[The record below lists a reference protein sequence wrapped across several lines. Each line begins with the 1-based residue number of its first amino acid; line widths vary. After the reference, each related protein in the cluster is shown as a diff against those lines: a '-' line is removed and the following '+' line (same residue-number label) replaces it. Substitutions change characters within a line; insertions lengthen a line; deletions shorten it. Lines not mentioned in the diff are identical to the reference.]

1 MWLKGQS
8 LEPPVSYLDSRTSLD
23 RNIFHQF
30 SSITHSMQTHTVCS
44 TLASSAAITL
54 HREDKGHR
62 AQPWSLPPV
71 CENVTLHACKRCL
84 ARGQDPFTWF
94 VEGERLNET
103 GGRVRGGGR
112 AVKAARE
119 RRRRR
124 RRARAEFA
132 PFIVLQSMHTM
143 PLQCARVHRCARC
156 VHRGAVAL
164 KAIGAVARSAPS
176 PLIDVKV
183 PIYSTFS
190 RISFVSFRSRRF

>member
-1 MWLKGQS
+1 MTFDPSFLVTFHYEYHIRNRLVS
-8 LEPPVSYLDSRTSLD
+8 LNVLLLQFKNNLSTNRIINHSFSEWIKNVIERPKLGTPLSYLDSRTSLD

-103 GGRVRGGGR
+103 GGRVRGGGGEPWR
-112 AVKAARE
+112 QRE
-119 RRRRR
+119 KGGGGGGGRG
-124 RRARAEFA
+124 
-132 PFIVLQSMHTM
+132 QSSLH
-143 PLQCARVHRCARC
+143 
-156 VHRGAVAL
+156 
-164 KAIGAVARSAPS
+164 S
-176 PLIDVKV
+176 
-183 PIYSTFS
+183 
-190 RISFVSFRSRRF
+190 

>member
-103 GGRVRGGGR
+103 GGRVRGGGESR
-112 AVKAARE
+112 EGSERKEEEEEEGEGRVRSIHSAAE
-119 RRRRR
+119 Y
-124 RRARAEFA
+124 AHYAA
-132 PFIVLQSMHTM
+132 PMCT
-143 PLQCARVHRCARC
+143 
-156 VHRGAVAL
+156 
-164 KAIGAVARSAPS
+164 SAP
-176 PLIDVKV
+176 L
-183 PIYSTFS
+183 
-190 RISFVSFRSRRF
+190 RSVRAPRCSGSQGRRCRRSLRPPPP